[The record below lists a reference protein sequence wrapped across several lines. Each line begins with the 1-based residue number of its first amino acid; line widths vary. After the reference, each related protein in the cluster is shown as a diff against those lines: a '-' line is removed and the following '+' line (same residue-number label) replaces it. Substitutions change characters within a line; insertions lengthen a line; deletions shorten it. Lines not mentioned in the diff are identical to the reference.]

1 MADVVTSAVRV
12 VVVVL
17 VGGGG
22 GSGSKFDG
30 LESFFLILGM
40 LLNVCMPERG
50 VAQMFD
56 YLSIT
61 TFNRCCVECAGVRV
75 RGVHCTSNFSL
86 MISKIEAPAAD
97 DAPL

>member
-1 MADVVTSAVRV
+1 
-12 VVVVL
+12 
-17 VGGGG
+17 
-22 GSGSKFDG
+22 
-30 LESFFLILGM
+30 
-40 LLNVCMPERG
+40 
-50 VAQMFD
+50 MFD

-97 DAPL
+97 DAPF

>member
-1 MADVVTSAVRV
+1 
-12 VVVVL
+12 
-17 VGGGG
+17 
-22 GSGSKFDG
+22 
-30 LESFFLILGM
+30 
-40 LLNVCMPERG
+40 
-50 VAQMFD
+50 MFD

-97 DAPL
+97 DAPFLSCYVPGVMYPESFSTIGTLSYRESKLLIALACLC